1 MGGRPSADVIAVVEV
16 RALLNL
22 PLLGAPAQVTVDW
35 QSLPTQLPRFAPA
48 LAGGLIVLCPMISA
62 T

>member
-1 MGGRPSADVIAVVEV
+1 VPARYDFRLEDLRVFHVGARE
-16 RALLNL
+16 L
-22 PLLGAPAQVTVDW
+22 PVDW